1 MKYIIVAI
9 VLLAILITIAVAKI
23 PKSNNQFT
31 DNYLH
36 QLEQFNSTHTV
47 NNVKDKFLKLFKNF
61 KSGATEEIIKNT
73 YADSFYFNDT
83 FRVLY
88 DIEDLVPYLTETA
101 ANVETTTVDIL
112 DTAYSGTDYYV
123 RWEMVMVVDVK
134 GEELF
139 SRSIGMT
146 QLRFNDEGK
155 IIFHQD
161 FWDSTEGFFQH
172 LPYIGYMIRKIKSQL

>member
-1 MKYIIVAI
+1 MVAI
-9 VLLAILITIAVAKI
+9 LLLAILITIAVAKI

-31 DNYLH
+31 ANYLQ
-36 QLEQFNSTHTV
+36 QLEQFNSTHAV
-47 NNVKDKFLKLFKNF
+47 NDVKAKFLTLFENF
-61 KSGATEEIIKNT
+61 KSGATEEIIRKT

-88 DIEDLVPYLTETA
+88 EIEDLVSYMTETA
-101 ANVETTTVDIL
+101 ENVKTTTVDIL

-123 RWEMVMVVDVK
+123 RWEMIMAVDVK
-134 GEELF
+134 GEELY

-172 LPYIGYMIRKIKSQL
+172 LPYIGYMIRKIKSKL